1 MARPHTPETS
11 SDPALRHS
19 YWIIILVTAVTAW
32 AFWPSLGNDF
42 VDFDDYEYVVQNPW
56 IRAWTWS
63 NLRAIWTHSLVD
75 NYHPLVFMTHLLEYR
90 LWGLNP
96 AGYHAVNL
104 ALHLLATIG
113 VFACVRQLGF
123 TLWVSG
129 VTALWFGV
137 HPLHVESVAWIAERK
152 DVLCAAGY
160 LLALWLYLR
169 ARQHSP
175 GRFPTGAF
183 LVYLLALLSKPM
195 AVTWPLLTMLCD
207 WWQGRKPDPRW
218 WREKALFLVPAV
230 ILSLVTWLI
239 QSEEQGIRMELVLKP
254 WQNVMTACWGLFF
267 YLGKLLI
274 PLHLS
279 ALYPRPAWEP
289 ALPWTFVAAPLLLA
303 VMLAGIWR
311 WKSRPRVVLLGLG
324 WYFLTLIPVSGIVPI
339 GMAVAA
345 DRYMYLPSVGPL
357 LLVAAGLDQ
366 LRTRWRASSPPVW
379 GVVGLASLLLVME
392 TSARSAVWKNSETL
406 WVDTVRASPQSV
418 MAHYNLGVV
427 RFRQGNYPAAEAQYR
442 QALALDP
449 HHRYSMVNLGVTLRY
464 QGRLEEAAAALQ
476 QALAAY
482 PSDPAALEERRMVLG
497 RLHGSKN
504 APP

>member
-1 MARPHTPETS
+1 
-11 SDPALRHS
+11 
-19 YWIIILVTAVTAW
+19 
-32 AFWPSLGNDF
+32 
-42 VDFDDYEYVVQNPW
+42 
-56 IRAWTWS
+56 
-63 NLRAIWTHSLVD
+63 
-75 NYHPLVFMTHLLEYR
+75 
-90 LWGLNP
+90 
-96 AGYHAVNL
+96 
-104 ALHLLATIG
+104 
-113 VFACVRQLGF
+113 
-123 TLWVSG
+123 
-129 VTALWFGV
+129 
-137 HPLHVESVAWIAERK
+137 
-152 DVLCAAGY
+152 
-160 LLALWLYLR
+160 
-169 ARQHSP
+169 
-175 GRFPTGAF
+175 
-183 LVYLLALLSKPM
+183 
-195 AVTWPLLTMLCD
+195 
-207 WWQGRKPDPRW
+207 
-218 WREKALFLVPAV
+218 
-230 ILSLVTWLI
+230 
-239 QSEEQGIRMELVLKP
+239 VLKP

-497 RLHGSKN
+497 RLNGSKN